1 MMKSISAVII
11 TKNEEKNIER
21 CIRSI
26 ENVVDEI
33 VIIDSFSTDKTRD
46 IATSFS
52 KVVFVPHEWEGYS
65 RSKNFGHQVAKHPW
79 ILSIDADE
87 ELSSELQS
95 SILRAKATDDD
106 VNYKF
111 ARLTNYCGSWIRHCN
126 WYPDSKIRFFRK
138 DIARWVGES
147 VHETLEFSVNQRT
160 TTLKGDCFHYTISAM
175 EDHFEKTNKYSSLW
189 AKEAYAKGKRKGYFA
204 LTVKP
209 VITFFQVYLV
219 KQGFRDGFHGFVIS
233 MMAAYS
239 KFQRIAK
246 LINLHK
252 TGSL

>member
-1 MMKSISAVII
+1 MKQISAVII

-21 CIRSI
+21 CLKSI
-26 ENVVDEI
+26 EKVSDEI
-33 VIIDSFSTDKTRD
+33 IIVDSFSTDNTKA

-52 KVVFVPHEWEGYS
+52 KVVFVPHAWEGYS
-65 RSKNFGHQVAKHPW
+65 GSKNYGNSLAKNNW

-87 ELSSELQS
+87 ALSPELQE
-95 SILRAKATDDD
+95 SILTLKNQNES

-126 WYPDSKIRFFRK
+126 WYPDAKIRIFNREEAK
-138 DIARWVGES
+138 WVGES
-147 VHETLEFSVNQRT
+147 VHETLAFSEAQKT
-160 TTLKGDCFHYTISAM
+160 ITLKGDCYHYTISSL
-175 EDHFEKTNKYSSLW
+175 EDHFEKVNKYSSLW
-189 AKEAYAKGKRKGYFA
+189 AREAFAKGKKKGHLSL
-204 LTVKP
+204 LTKP
-209 VITFFQVYLV
+209 FITFFQVYLV

-233 MMAAYS
+233 VMASYS

-252 TGSL
+252 TGAA